1 MLSHYAELDGR
12 IRWIRIENSGPGG
25 ARNEGLVAAR
35 GEYVLFVDSD
45 DKLKPETLEELV
57 DLADKENLDH
67 IAFKA
72 HAFPHDAD
80 VAQSMARQIASFKDL
95 YDVPDL
101 PEYRVPQTGARLMA
115 SILKN
120 SPHLVISVP
129 MRFMRISRLREANLR
144 FKTGII
150 HEDCIFTPAAMI
162 AAKRAVS
169 IGKRYYLRR
178 VRMGSIMT
186 TPGMA
191 AKHLVGLVCTLAA
204 HMETILSGSLD
215 PDTIQALEAYLVR
228 ISRQIVSV
236 KLPKEDEKEFL
247 REISRHVSRRMM
259 PIVNALLVPV
269 IDALQNAHHHSC
281 RPGMMEEVEA
291 LRQSEAYRVGMFV
304 TWPLRK
310 AWKAAKYI
318 CKLSK

>member
-1 MLSHYAELDGR
+1 
-12 IRWIRIENSGPGG
+12 
-25 ARNEGLVAAR
+25 
-35 GEYVLFVDSD
+35 
-45 DKLKPETLEELV
+45 
-57 DLADKENLDH
+57 
-67 IAFKA
+67 
-72 HAFPHDAD
+72 
-80 VAQSMARQIASFKDL
+80 
-95 YDVPDL
+95 
-101 PEYRVPQTGARLMA
+101 
-115 SILKN
+115 
-120 SPHLVISVP
+120 
-129 MRFMRISRLREANLR
+129 MRISRLREANLR

-269 IDALQNAHHHSC
+269 IDALQNAHRHSC

-310 AWKAAKYI
+310 AWKAVKYI